1 MFLIIYYYI
10 YNIINYNVQYAPHQR
25 EHVERQDLLPIRDGG
40 IGYVEG
46 GVYKTPPED
55 EIAIEMCTISIP
67 PTSSRMERKG

>member
-1 MFLIIYYYI
+1 MFLYIIIIVFILYIMFLIIYYYI

-55 EIAIEMCTISIP
+55 EIAT
-67 PTSSRMERKG
+67 